1 MHRNRWACYM
11 HIMFNELVFKVYR
24 VILGLSGFYS
34 LVTHSYQITDIAG
47 VPCVACVAA
56 LWVVN

>member
-1 MHRNRWACYM
+1 M